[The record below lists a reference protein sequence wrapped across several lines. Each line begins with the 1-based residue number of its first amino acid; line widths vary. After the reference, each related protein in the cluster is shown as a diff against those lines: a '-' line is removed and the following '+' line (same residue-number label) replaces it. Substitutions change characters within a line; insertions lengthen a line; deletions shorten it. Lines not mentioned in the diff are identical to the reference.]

1 MYDSDSDSEME
12 EPVSRV
18 DRLSELPNS
27 LIHLILSFLPMR
39 DVVKTTLLSKRWKN
53 LWTTIPCLN
62 FCDLIREG
70 EEDETEKVRSFVNR
84 ALIFW
89 RGIEILKFK
98 IDIDWIFDSSL
109 SGDIDLWVR
118 FAVENKVEG
127 LGIHLMY
134 EDGEMDCP
142 QLEVF
147 ELRLVESYE
156 NLNIRS
162 TSLKKLKIEKYL
174 VYGDDE
180 TSKDK
185 VLRIRC
191 PKLEILGLSGVLY
204 HKYLFTNVSSL
215 TDVTLGFNGSHD
227 YAFGN
232 ELLEE
237 TMEHIFTT
245 FQHVDKVSLSYWC
258 VQVLGALQTKY
269 LLPSLPSVRF
279 FPNIKM
285 LVIEDQ
291 LEDSEEFDSSKYVE
305 FETKLYDASKYLEF
319 ETKLSKSFMLQLKTV
334 DITSCL
340 RNTST
345 FRFVEFLLKDAS
357 MLEKLVIRVDR
368 TSADWFT
375 VAERFLCMPRSSPT
389 AKVIL
394 KKC

>member
-18 DRLSELPNS
+18 DRLSELPYS

-109 SGDIDLWVR
+109 SGDID
-118 FAVENKVEG
+118 F
-127 LGIHLMY
+127 
-134 EDGEMDCP
+134 P

-162 TSLKKLKIEKYL
+162 TSLKKLKMEKYL

-258 VQVLGALQTKY
+258 VQTKY

-291 LEDSEEFDSSKYVE
+291 LEDSEE